1 MIVIPMAGK
10 SRRFIEAG
18 YQLPKFELLVAD
30 RTLFYWS
37 VASFRQYFAQERF
50 LFVLNKAHDARDFV
64 LNQCAMLGI
73 RHVEI
78 VEISE
83 DTRGQ
88 AETVAVGLQGISY
101 NDSESLII
109 FNVDTIRPAYAFPDK
124 AALSDGYIETF
135 HGEGDGW
142 SFVMPAAADGCR
154 VQYTTEKVRISDHCS
169 TGLYYFGSIRTYMN
183 TYRNIVDTQ
192 LSLFLQKWK
201 ELYIA
206 PMYNLLIEQ
215 GHRIDFHEIPK
226 QAVIFSGIPR
236 EYEDLLID
244 TVAKAKLC
252 NMLQAAENPV
262 IQA

>member
-50 LFVLNKAHDARDFV
+50 LFVLNKAHGARDFV
-64 LNQCAMLGI
+64 LDQCAMLGI
-73 RHVEI
+73 NHVEI
-78 VEISE
+78 VELSE

-88 AETVAVGLQGISY
+88 AETVTLGLQGISY
-101 NDSESLII
+101 NDAESLII
-109 FNVDTIRPAYAFPDK
+109 FNIDTIRPAYAFPDK

-142 SFVMPAAADGCR
+142 SFVMPAAAYGCR

-169 TGLYYFGSIRTYMN
+169 TGLYYFGSIRTY
-183 TYRNIVDTQ
+183 TGAYHNIVDTQ
-192 LSLFLQKWK
+192 LLSFLQKWK

-206 PMYNLLIEQ
+206 PMYNFLIEQ
-215 GHRIDFHEIPK
+215 GHRIAFHDIPR
-226 QAVIFSGIPR
+226 QDVIFSGIPR
-236 EYEDLLID
+236 EYEELLID
-244 TVAKAKLC
+244 PKAKAKLC
-252 NMLQAAENPV
+252 GMLQAPENSA
-262 IQA
+262 IQT